1 MASHK
6 LVFDDTTIYIK
17 EGSNGGEIGWCVN
30 MPDRWNPKI
39 KTLQEAFDEKGVF
52 LLEAKT

>member
-6 LVFDDTTIYIK
+6 LVFDNTTIYIK

-52 LLEAKT
+52 LLQAKT